1 MDGRHIV
8 AQGLQFAAKNLARM
22 TEDSCAATSFLE
34 PRRLRFRPL
43 RVAVFTSN
51 FTKKRH
57 YFVGEYHCGARDLGA
72 TTWPSTQKS
81 CAQTVQQH
89 TFLGVQQGMS
99 AGSGFIVRDDGLVVT
114 NAHVVSHGGNIRVN
128 LNDGRQM
135 RARLLAMDRTSDIAL
150 LQIDNAKDLPIAKIG
165 SSSKLHPGD
174 FVVALGK
181 TTRSC
186 HSAR

>member
-1 MDGRHIV
+1 M
-8 AQGLQFAAKNLARM
+8 AKGLLPAAKNLARM
-22 TEDSCAATSFLE
+22 TEDSCDATSFLE
-34 PRRLRFRPL
+34 LQHLRFRPL
-43 RVAVFTSN
+43 RVAAFMSD
-51 FTKKRH
+51 FHREECFC
-57 YFVGEYHCGARDLGA
+57 FVGEYHCGARDLGA
-72 TTWPSTQKS
+72 TTSPSTQKT

-89 TFLGVQQGMS
+89 TFLGLQHGMS

-174 FVVALGK
+174 FVVALGEFI
-181 TTRSC
+181 RSC
-186 HSAR
+186 RRAK